1 MKTFVRP
8 PAPGGSVLRAAPAL
22 LLALALVGCNTQT
35 MRTLRWMDADMGDF
49 DRFPSRAIP
58 HGAGPFTFAAPTPDR
73 YDTLFTPITI
83 RQDGADVG
91 HEFRAF
97 LRDRDTYA
105 FLVIRRD
112 TLIFEEYFQDRDR
125 QSIETTFSVSKSLV
139 SIATGIALDSGWI
152 GSVRDPITRYLPE
165 LAARDTTFS
174 AVTIEHL
181 LTMTSGIRFD
191 GGKTPWSDEARSYYS
206 PDLRSVALS
215 RELAFPPGT
224 RFQYNPY
231 SPIVLGL
238 ALERASGRPLTQLLS
253 EALWSRVGAAAPASW
268 SLDSREHGFEKME
281 SGFNAT
287 AIDLAKI
294 GRLFLREGDWDG
306 DRILRADWVRASV
319 RPDSAGGRPRYGYM
333 WWIHRS
339 AGEPDRYYAEGRFG
353 QFIYVA
359 PHRDLVIVRTGRT
372 DGDINWISVFARI
385 VGRVAAVEEG

>member
-1 MKTFVRP
+1 
-8 PAPGGSVLRAAPAL
+8 VLL
-22 LLALALVGCNTQT
+22 LVLALAGCSTQT
-35 MRTLRWMDADMGDF
+35 MRTLRWMDADMNDIH
-49 DRFPSRAIP
+49 RFPSRAVP
-58 HGAGPFTFAAPTPDR
+58 HGTVVFTFSPTTPSR
-73 YDTLFTPITI
+73 YDTLFTPLTT
-83 RQDGADVG
+83 RQDGADVAQDFD
-91 HEFRAF
+91 EF

-112 TLIFEEYFQDRDR
+112 TLIYEQYFHGRER
-125 QSIETTFSVSKSLV
+125 QSIETTFSISKSLV
-139 SIATGIALDSGWI
+139 SIAIGIALDSGWI
-152 GSVRDPITRYLPE
+152 GSVRDPVTRYLPE
-165 LAARDTTFS
+165 LGARDPDFS

-191 GGKTPWSDEARSYYS
+191 RGKTPWSDEARSYYS

-215 RELAFPPGT
+215 RELAHPPGT

-253 EALWSRVGAAAPASW
+253 EALWSRIGADAPASW
-268 SLDSREHGFEKME
+268 SLDTEKHGFEKME

-306 DRILRADWVRASV
+306 DRILRRDWVRASV
-319 RPDSAGGRPRYGYM
+319 EPDSAAGRPRYGYF
-333 WWIHRS
+333 WWVQRS
-339 AGEPDRYYAEGRFG
+339 DVGEPNRYYAEGRFG

-372 DGDINWISVFARI
+372 DGDVNWVSVFERI
-385 VGRVAAVEEG
+385 VRRVDAVDES

>member
-1 MKTFVRP
+1 M
-8 PAPGGSVLRAAPAL
+8 
-22 LLALALVGCNTQT
+22 N
-35 MRTLRWMDADMGDF
+35 DIH
-49 DRFPSRAIP
+49 RFPSRAIP
-58 HGAGPFTFAAPTPDR
+58 HGTAVFTFWSPTPNR
-73 YDTLFTPITI
+73 YDTLFTPLAT
-83 RQDGADVG
+83 RQDRADVAQDFD
-91 HEFRAF
+91 EF

-112 TLIFEEYFQDRDR
+112 TLIYEQYFHGRKR
-125 QSIETTFSVSKSLV
+125 QSIETTFSISKSLV

-165 LAARDTTFS
+165 LTARDPDFS

-181 LTMTSGIRFD
+181 LTMTSGIRFNM
-191 GGKTPWSDEARSYYS
+191 GKTPWSDEARSYYS

-215 RELAFPPGT
+215 RELAHPPGT

-238 ALERASGRPLTQLLS
+238 VLERASGRPLTVLLS
-253 EALWSRVGAAAPASW
+253 EALWSRIGADAPASW
-268 SLDSREHGFEKME
+268 SLDTEKHGFEKME

-306 DRILRADWVRASV
+306 DRILRRDWVRASIE
-319 RPDSAGGRPRYGYM
+319 PDSAAGRARYGYF
-333 WWIHRS
+333 WWVQRGDG
-339 AGEPDRYYAEGRFG
+339 GEPNRYYAEGRFG
-353 QFIYVA
+353 QLIYVA

-372 DGDINWISVFARI
+372 DGDVNWISVFERI
-385 VGRVAAVEEG
+385 VRRVDAVDQS

>member
-1 MKTFVRP
+1 M
-8 PAPGGSVLRAAPAL
+8 RA
-22 LLALALVGCNTQT
+22 
-35 MRTLRWMDADMGDF
+35 LRWMDADMNDIH
-49 DRFPSRAIP
+49 RFPLREIP
-58 HGAGPFTFAAPTPDR
+58 HGTGSFTFSPPTPNR
-73 YDTLFTPITI
+73 YDTLVTPLTV
-83 RQDGADVG
+83 RQDGADVAQ
-91 HEFRAF
+91 EFDAF

-112 TLIFEEYFQDRDR
+112 TLIYEKYFQARDR
-125 QSIETTFSVSKSLV
+125 RSIETTFSISKSLV

-165 LAARDTTFS
+165 LAARDSAFS

-181 LTMTSGIRFD
+181 LTMTSGIRFS

-215 RELAFPPGT
+215 RNLAHPPGS

-253 EALWSRVGAAAPASW
+253 ESVWTRIGADAPASW
-268 SLDSREHGFEKME
+268 SLDSKARGFEKME

-294 GRLFLREGDWDG
+294 GRLFLREGNWNG
-306 DRILRADWVRASV
+306 DRIVGADWVRASV
-319 RPDSAGGRPRYGYM
+319 EPDSGAGRPRYGYF
-333 WWIHRS
+333 WWVHRS
-339 AGEPDRYYAEGRFG
+339 EGEPNRYYAEGRFG
-353 QFIYVA
+353 QFIYVV
-359 PHRDLVIVRTGRT
+359 PDRELIVVRTGRT
-372 DGDINWISVFARI
+372 DGDVNWVSVFERI
-385 VGRVAAVEEG
+385 VRRVDAVDEGSVRSGRTLTPRRGDPVPFLGE